1 MLQRIIHS
9 QEQTDGKASADHFY
23 SQEQTDAIA
32 SVDHSS
38 GEDTFHA
45 SFPRT
50 KRLHTGHT
58 ERSREVSE

>member
-1 MLQRIIHS
+1 MEMLQRIIH
-9 QEQTDGKASADHFY
+9 